1 LFDITVTPVTPITPV
16 SHYNLRVTVTFF
28 EIFHLRTTSNIS
40 DEHVL
45 RALQPTIATWAI
57 GWLGVE
63 LKLDGTWQCA
73 ARARTLEGPPASR

>member
-1 LFDITVTPVTPITPV
+1 LFDIPVTPVILITPV
-16 SHYNLRVTVTFF
+16 SHYNLRVTVTLF
-28 EIFHLRTTSNIS
+28 EIFHLRTVSNIS

-45 RALQPTIATWAI
+45 RAIHLTIAIWTI

-73 ARARTLEGPPASR
+73 ERARA